1 MSRNEEFSGT
11 EATSSPALNRRE
23 FLTRA
28 ALGAGGVAIALGA
41 ISAWPTAAAAASSK
55 EIRAHAKMAGMEGMN
70 MSGMDMSEMDM
81 RSSGMS
87 LMDQDSTRAQAGV
100 VNMDGEFY
108 KPVRLPAKAGATP
121 KLSDE
126 EIVDFEK
133 KIACPCPCTLDVYTC
148 RTTDFSCGNS
158 PAVHRDVQEM
168 VKNGYS
174 ADEIMQAM
182 IGVYG
187 NGILMAPPK
196 KGINLIAWF
205 LPFAAL
211 GTGAVLLN
219 SMLHKWR
226 KNSDDAVLV
235 SANDVAARRPDSGA
249 TVDEMARLRAALRDD
264 NR

>member
-1 MSRNEEFSGT
+1 MSRNEDFSNA
-11 EATSSPALNRRE
+11 EVTSSPALNRRE
-23 FLTRA
+23 FLLRA
-28 ALGAGGVAIALGA
+28 TLGAGGVAMAMGA
-41 ISAWPTAAAAASSK
+41 ISAWPAAAAAASSK
-55 EIRAHAKMAGMEGMN
+55 EIRAHAKMAGMEGM
-70 MSGMDMSEMDM
+70 DMSMPGM
-81 RSSGMS
+81 NASSPM
-87 LMDQDSTRAQAGV
+87 LQDSSRAQAGV

-108 KPVRLPAKAGATP
+108 KPVSLPARANATP
-121 KLSDE
+121 KLNEDQMVE
-126 EIVDFEK
+126 FERQL
-133 KIACPCPCTLDVYTC
+133 ACPCPCTLDVYTC

-158 PAVHRDVQEM
+158 PAVHRDVQRM
-168 VKNGYS
+168 VQSGYG

-226 KNSDDAVLV
+226 KNAESAVV
-235 SANDVAARRPDSGA
+235 VAANDVAARRPDSGA
-249 TVDEMARLRAALRDD
+249 TADEMARLRAALRDD